1 MKPALHPQTALRRP
15 VALAAALALL
25 PLLAQAQAA
34 APTPKPESG
43 LNLDQVIV
51 TGTSQRSS
59 KMAASVSVSSL
70 GAEELAQS
78 NALSAAEVLRS
89 IPGIHAESSGGE
101 SNANVTIR
109 GLPIS
114 AGGSRYVQFQEDG
127 LPVLQF
133 GDMAFATPD
142 TWLRLDNV
150 VDRLEV
156 VRGGSASTL
165 ATGAPGGIINF
176 ISKNGSL
183 TGGVA
188 SMTLGLGGYDQKRY
202 EFGYGGSL
210 AAKTTFYVGGHYR
223 TGQGARNGDVNIED
237 GGQIRG
243 NITQKLDNGFIRV
256 NFKHLDDHAPTL
268 LPVPV
273 AFSGGKIV
281 ELPGFDP
288 RKASFYSPYWG
299 NDNTLTGS
307 NGRLSSNVN
316 NGLTAKSDAIGVEA
330 EFDLA
335 DGWKLSEKFRTTRN
349 SGRFIGIFPADD
361 LHAAAAGSTY
371 ATGPNAG
378 QAYTGQVLTAVVFN
392 TSLDNLGLTVN
403 DLKVSKSFAMANGAK
418 LNATG
423 GLFTSKQNVGVTWNF
438 NKYSLE
444 ATGNKPALINVAGVT
459 NGSPGFG
466 GCCMN
471 NQQSSYTTTA
481 PYAVLGYEAGAL
493 TAEASVRQDKQK
505 ASGFYRRSA
514 EDGGTAGVA
523 YNLATARAIDYSVDH
538 TSYSLGGNY
547 RLNKDLAVFA
557 RYSDGVAFNAD
568 RITFFNPADLVNG
581 KSPII
586 PINEVKQTEF
596 GAKWRQ
602 GGFST
607 FATVFLAKTSESNVD
622 LTTTPIKSTASTYDA
637 KGLELE
643 ASYRLGSFGLSG
655 GATFTNASI
664 TASSNAALVG
674 KTPKRLARTIFQISP
689 SYTVG
694 NLTLGAS
701 LIGTTASQ
709 DDSPAGPL
717 SVTLPGYS
725 VVNAFANYAFN
736 NKASVAF
743 GVNNL
748 TNTIGYTE
756 SNDGRGAARSINGR
770 TMKVTLS
777 YEL

>member
-1 MKPALHPQTALRRP
+1 MTLSRFPRQATLRP
-15 VALAAALALL
+15 VALAAALCALPAL
-25 PLLAQAQAA
+25 ALAQSA
-34 APTPKPESG
+34 APTPKAESG
-43 LNLDQVIV
+43 LNLETIVV

-70 GAEELAQS
+70 GSEELAQS
-78 NALSAAEVLRS
+78 NALSAAELLRS

-133 GDMAFATPD
+133 GDIAFATPD
-142 TWLRLDNV
+142 TWIRVDNV

-176 ISKNGSL
+176 ISKTGSQS
-183 TGGVA
+183 GGVA

-210 AAKTTFYVGGHYR
+210 GAKTSFYLGGHYR
-223 TGQGARNGDVNIED
+223 MGEGARNGGVNIED

-243 NITQKLDNGFIRV
+243 NITQQLDNGFIRV

-288 RKASFYSPYWG
+288 RKASLYSPYWG
-299 NDNTLTGS
+299 NDVTLTGN
-307 NGRLSSNVN
+307 NGRVSSNVN
-316 NGLTAKSDAIGVEA
+316 KGLTAKTDAIGVEA

-335 DGWKLSEKFRTTRN
+335 AGWKLQEKFRTSKN
-349 SGRFIGIFPADD
+349 SGRFIGIFPGDD
-361 LHAAAAGSTY
+361 LHAAPAGTTY

-378 QAYTGQVLTAVVFN
+378 SAYSGNVLTAVVFN
-392 TSLDNLGLTVN
+392 TSLDDLSLTAN
-403 DLKVSKSFAMANGAK
+403 DLKVSKTFSLADGAK

-423 GLFTSKQNVGVTWNF
+423 GLYSSQQKVNLTWSF
-438 NKYSLE
+438 NQYSLQ
-444 ATGNKPALINVAGVT
+444 ASGDKPALVNVAGTV
-459 NGSPGFG
+459 NGSAAFG
-466 GCCMN
+466 GCCQN

-481 PYAVLGYEAGAL
+481 PYALLSYEVGAL

-505 ASGFYRRSA
+505 ASGFYRQTLF
-514 EDGGTAGVA
+514 DGGTPGLA
-523 YNLATARAIDYSVDH
+523 YNLNTARTIDYDVSH
-538 TSYSLGGNY
+538 TSYSIGGNY
-547 RLNKDLAVFA
+547 RLTKDLALFG

-568 RITFFNPADLVNG
+568 RITFFNPANLVNG
-581 KSPII
+581 KSPVI
-586 PINEVKQTEF
+586 PLNEVKQTEF
-596 GAKWRQ
+596 GAKYRQ

-622 LTTTPIKSTASTYDA
+622 VTTTPIKKTDSTYDA

-643 ASYRLGSFGLSG
+643 ASYRLGGFVVSG

-674 KTPKRLARTIFQISP
+674 KTPKRLARTIFQVSP
-689 SYTVG
+689 TYSLG
-694 NLTLGAS
+694 DLTLGAS
-701 LIGTTASQ
+701 IIGTTASQ

-717 SVTLPGYS
+717 TVTLPGYT
-725 VVNAFANYAFN
+725 VVNAFVNYALSS
-736 NKASVAF
+736 KATAAF

-748 TNTIGYTE
+748 GNTIGYTE

-770 TMKVTLS
+770 TMKLTLS